1 MMSDINKVAKVF
13 EEQLYGKELDNE
25 VSMSKALRWAIL
37 GGAISGLVV
46 ILLLTGCGEPA
57 APVAPVAK
65 VIVHVYTKDG
75 AAVWCP
81 EELDP
86 VPTTWEYNGTAE
98 VDADHEDVL
107 SQCELE

>member
-1 MMSDINKVAKVF
+1 MRYQIVWPN
-13 EEQLYGKELDNE
+13 
-25 VSMSKALRWAIL
+25 AIVVL
-37 GGAISGLVV
+37 VITAIFAVLFL
-46 ILLLTGCGEPA
+46 IGCGDP
-57 APVAPVAK
+57 PLAPVAK
-65 VIVHVYTKDG
+65 VTVHVYTKDG

-86 VPTTWEYNGTAE
+86 APTTWAYNGTAE